1 MEELS
6 AQLQSSLRGEKDW
19 HDRVVEAYEQQIR
32 DRHKEQQEK
41 LQEMLEAHRE
51 EFGNRSVVGG
61 TELRGLTADEVQERI
76 TRRKQLDAQRVAQ
89 RIVQPQLVEKT
100 DQLQRWGLIDPP
112 VSGTFSQ
119 TDRDTSQAAPIPITR
134 PTTPGRPFRR

>member
-1 MEELS
+1 MIPIYKSYLPS
-6 AQLQSSLRGEKDW
+6 RSLTYAHDAIDSTWVSSKGKYIAL
-19 HDRVVEAYEQQIR
+19 A
-32 DRHKEQQEK
+32 QEK